1 MSTAARRIADDVC
14 MRAIL
19 SILAFAP
26 GQTLPIRR
34 IQGELDDNHGQS
46 VTTERLGALC
56 VRMADMGL
64 IQHQDGLAKLAEPG
78 RDVVFG
84 RTELPGA

>member
-1 MSTAARRIADDVC
+1 MTTAARRVADDVC

-19 SILAFAP
+19 AILAFAP
-26 GQTLPIRR
+26 GQTLATRR
-34 IQGELDDNHGQS
+34 VQDELDQSHGQS
-46 VTTERLGALC
+46 VTTERLGALF

-84 RTELPGA
+84 RTDLPGA